1 MFGKLL
7 FGIAAVFGLV
17 SSMSM
22 PPVSDNLGQLP
33 PRNLVPSTPVTSYKV
48 DICPEYN
55 QLVIPVQNRSTVHT
69 VITTCPGRKLKS
81 VLPCNEEDE
90 YCILIDR
97 PLEDALTSNLGMNK
111 DFCIGWNVNDNCDL
125 DKEIPIVHN
134 KFFQID
140 CKDCMFGFSG
150 GVVFELDIFKREM
163 TVGFENMLFGWSIV
177 IDGLIGGSWA
187 TSFTKTY
194 NTEVKTIVN
203 THVGLIPIDI
213 TVELPVQVNFA
224 VSSKADLSGEIG
236 IQSQGILGN
245 LLSIYDKGKWSH
257 QYPEP
262 TWKFTKL
269 INGKVD
275 ESLEVTVEI
284 IPSLIL
290 QVDSLFEGTLDF
302 DLKAD
307 LSEEFDG
314 KLQAC
319 IDEETTL
326 EWKGEAKLSWFHFD
340 KTFDD
345 IIYQKSIKGCS
356 S

>member
-1 MFGKLL
+1 MIGKLI
-7 FGIAAVFGLV
+7 FGIAAVLGLV

-22 PPVSDNLGQLP
+22 PP
-33 PRNLVPSTPVTSYKV
+33 PSTITSYKV

-55 QLVIPVQNRSTVHT
+55 QLDIPKQIRSTVQT
-69 VITTCPGRKLKS
+69 VITTCPGRKLKR
-81 VLPCNEEDE
+81 VIPCNEEDDK
-90 YCILIDR
+90 CILVDV
-97 PLEDALTSNLGMNK
+97 PLEEALTSNLGMNK
-111 DFCIGWNVNDNCDL
+111 DFCIGWNVNENCDV
-125 DKEIPIVHN
+125 DQEIPIVHN

-163 TVGFENMLFGWSIV
+163 TVGFENIMFDWSIV
-177 IDGLIGGSWA
+177 IDGLVSGSWA

-194 NTEVKTIVN
+194 NTEVRTIVN
-203 THVGLIPIDI
+203 THVGPIPIDI
-213 TVELPVQVNFA
+213 TVELPVQVNFE

-257 QYPEP
+257 QYPDP

-269 INGKVD
+269 VNGKFD
-275 ESLEVTVEI
+275 ESLEVSVEL

-302 DLKAD
+302 DLKAELD
-307 LSEEFDG
+307 EEFDG

-319 IDEETTL
+319 IDEQTTM

-345 IIYQKSIKGCS
+345 ILYQKSIKGCA
-356 S
+356 